1 MAKKGISLKLK
12 LKALKANRSSYF
24 LHVYDPSSRKR
35 RREYLGLYIH
45 TKPRNQTER
54 QHNVETKRIAEAV
67 FSKRILEAQQGRY
80 GITKPKETDVSSIAF
95 VEQLIEKKKETTS
108 ENNVSNWKSLLAHL
122 RRFTSSN
129 LKLSE
134 VDEIFLNQFRDY
146 LLTKNLSR
154 AGKPLARNSAAS
166 YFDRI
171 KSAIKEAHRL
181 KLIPENPASRVPSIS
196 TVESKREFL
205 TTDEVQ
211 SLFRTPCHYPVLK
224 RSFLFSVLTGL
235 RFSDVQALRWG
246 NVRHSK
252 EHGHHLAFQQQK
264 TKAHE
269 ILPINNQAL
278 KLLGDRLPDDK
289 PVFERLIYS
298 VHWNEMLGRWI
309 KAAGINKHITFHC
322 ARHTHATLLLAGG
335 TDIYTVSKMLGHK
348 QVQTT
353 AIYLKVLDE
362 SKREAI
368 DSLPSFS

>member
-1 MAKKGISLKLK
+1 MARKGISLKLK
-12 LKALKANRSSYF
+12 LKSLKVNRSSYF

-54 QHNVETKRIAEAV
+54 IHNAETKRIAEAV

-80 GITKPKETDVSSIAF
+80 GISKPREADVSFIEF
-95 VEQLIEKKKETTS
+95 VEQLIQKKRETASQTTIG
-108 ENNVSNWKSLLAHL
+108 NWISMMNFL
-122 RRFTSSN
+122 REFTSPSR
-129 LKLSE
+129 KLSE
-134 VDEIFLNQFRDY
+134 VDEIFLIEFKDF
-146 LLTKNLSR
+146 LLQSKGKTKGKLS
-154 AGKPLARNSAAS
+154 PNSAGT
-166 YFDRI
+166 YFG
-171 KSAIKEAHRL
+171 KLKTAINEAYRL
-181 KLIPENPASRVPSIS
+181 KLIPENPVSRVSSIP
-196 TVESKREFL
+196 TQETKREFL
-205 TTDEVQ
+205 STEEVQ
-211 SLFRTPCHYPVLK
+211 SLFHTPCDYPLIQN
-224 RSFLFSVLTGL
+224 SFLFSVLTGL

-278 KLLGDRLPDDK
+278 ELLGDRLPDEH
-289 PVFERLIYS
+289 PVFEGLKYS
-298 VHWNEMLGRWI
+298 ALLNKKLGQWI
-309 KAAGINKHITFHC
+309 KAAGITKHITFHC

-368 DSLPSFS
+368 DSLPVFS